1 MKVAVSILLTG
12 TLASLAV
19 HANQSVVSQDEL
31 IEALQTS
38 DIGVTNVSIKDPQ
51 ASESLPKGF
60 DHHFVLTLEEVAPK
74 GGQFFICQQETDCQA
89 LAVYFEALAFLAG
102 PHRFISPSGHVYAQM
117 NSNLS
122 DETAE
127 KVRVILDD
135 Y

>member
-1 MKVAVSILLTG
+1 MKVAASILLTG

-102 PHRFISPSGHVYAQM
+102 PHRFTSASGHVYVQL
-117 NSNLS
+117 NSGVS
-122 DETAE
+122 EPTAE
-127 KVRVILDD
+127 SIRAVLEEF
-135 Y
+135 

>member
-1 MKVAVSILLTG
+1 MKAAACVLLAG
-12 TLASLAV
+12 LLASVTAT
-19 HANQSVVSQDEL
+19 ANQSVVSQEEL
-31 IEALQTS
+31 VEALQAS

-74 GGQFFICQQETDCQA
+74 GGQFFICQQEADCQS

-102 PHRFISPSGHVYAQM
+102 PHRFISSSGHAFAQM
-117 NSNLS
+117 NSDIS
-122 DETAE
+122 EETAE
-127 KVRVILDD
+127 KVRAVIEG